1 MFDLSFLFLKE
12 KLIYFTIISI
22 IVCLTKRDRLMIPIL
37 DAKSRLIGFG
47 GRVMDQRASRK
58 KDASARAPAK
68 YINSPTSALFSKR
81 HTLFGLP
88 ESLPYLRSAAEAP
101 VFLVEGYF
109 DVISL
114 HQCGVYGALACLGT
128 SLTREQLLL
137 AAYAGIEGRLEEEA
151 KPRPVILLLDED
163 VAGQKAMHR
172 FCSEVCQLILLLLYS
187 LLLW

>member
-1 MFDLSFLFLKE
+1 
-12 KLIYFTIISI
+12 
-22 IVCLTKRDRLMIPIL
+22 MIPIF
-37 DAKSRLIGFG
+37 DAESRLIGFG
-47 GRVMDQRASRK
+47 GRVMDQRASRRK
-58 KDASARAPAK
+58 NSVSTRAPAK

-88 ESLPYLRSAAEAP
+88 ESLPYLVSAIEAP

-137 AAYAGIEGRLEEEA
+137 AAYAGISNAHGLAR
-151 KPRPVILLLDED
+151 PRPVILLLDED
-163 VAGQKAMHR
+163 AAGQKAMYR
-172 FCSEVCQLILLLLYS
+172 FCSEVSTGMS
-187 LLLW
+187 LLSTMHLSSLFFLTYLLRFLHHRNLVA